1 MKPKSNLYAILYRS
15 DDRRVRKHPY
25 SGQDSHCN
33 QDLIAVIDIFPG
45 SAQEW
50 AHLKSS
56 MDTGRDQRALSVT
69 VDLFCYLYIQG
80 NEDQLPSVL
89 YPLMTPPRSNGE
101 FQSSDQTPRPI

>member
-1 MKPKSNLYAILYRS
+1 MKPQSTLYAILYRS

-33 QDLIAVIDIFPG
+33 HELIAVIDVFPG

-56 MDTGRDQRALSVT
+56 MDAGRDQRALTVT
-69 VDLFCYLYIQG
+69 AELFGYLYIQG
-80 NEDQLPSVL
+80 NDGQLPSVL
-89 YPLMTPPRSNGE
+89 HPLMTPPRSNG
-101 FQSSDQTPRPI
+101 